1 MAATPLVRDVIL
13 RDGSVLRL
21 RSPGP
26 DDEVAIKAFFDA
38 LSAESRY
45 TRFHGAGRTDIVSRD
60 YAAADGD
67 ARLALLARFGER
79 VVAVAGYDRL
89 NEPGVAEVAFAV
101 ADDMQ
106 GRGLATRMLEQ
117 LAEVGAERGVRRFD
131 AEVLSDNRAMLH
143 VFAGAGFDVRR
154 ESAFG
159 EAHLEL
165 DIRPTERSTEAMAE
179 RVHRAAVASL
189 RPLLAPESVAVV
201 GASAREGSLGAELLR
216 RIVAGGFAGVA
227 SAVSRGGG
235 VVASMRAVPSISD
248 LPEPPELA
256 IVVVPAAEV
265 GDAVVEAADAGA
277 RGILV
282 VSAGFSDTDEPEG
295 RAREEALIEAVRA
308 RGARLVGPNS
318 LGLVNADPAVA
329 LHALLGDAEARPG
342 GLALSSQSGAL
353 GLALL
358 GHAAARR
365 LGIAA
370 FVSLGNRADVST
382 NDLLEYWADD
392 PRCRVLALYVESF
405 GNPRRFSQV
414 SRRVSRQKP
423 ILAVK
428 GNRGRLAAET
438 GSHTAGALGDEAA
451 VDALLRQ
458 AGVLRVESTEALFDA
473 ADLLERQPL
482 PRRRSVGIVTNS
494 GGLGRIASDACT
506 TRRLELAIPS
516 AATVER
522 LAARLPDADRIKN
535 PVDLGVRAPLDDY
548 LGAVEALV
556 ADEGVDAVIVVHA
569 GRSGLERPEGL
580 AALEAATADADK
592 PVVACVVGPDGRLP
606 VRERW
611 TIPNY
616 RFPEAAVRAL
626 ALAAD
631 RRDWLSRPLGQAPQF
646 DDVDAERAQAI
657 AAEALGGPAGGGWLA
672 RAAAA
677 ELLATHG
684 LPLVATHPC
693 ATGEEA
699 VAAADRLGGPVALR
713 ADFPAPL
720 RAGDIDAVLL
730 GLEGGAAVRAGWEEL
745 ERRVAAA
752 GREWSGVIVQ
762 PLVGAG
768 ADVLVGAVADPD
780 LGPVVGVGMGGRQA
794 GLAGDVAFALVP
806 LTDVEVDGLFDA
818 SPGVRAWLEGMRGA
832 APLDRHALREV
843 VLRFALLLE
852 HVPEIA
858 EVDLNPVRVMARG
871 ATVLDARVRV
881 APRPEPRRA
890 KTW

>member
-1 MAATPLVRDVIL
+1 MATAPLVRDVIL
-13 RDGSVLRL
+13 RDGSALRL
-21 RSPGP
+21 RSPAP
-26 DDEVAIKAFFDA
+26 EDEAAIKAFFDA

-45 TRFHGAGRTDIVSRD
+45 TRFHGVGRTDTVSRD

-67 ARLALLARFGER
+67 ARVALLAHLGDR

-117 LAEVGAERGVRRFD
+117 LAEVGAERGMRRFD

-143 VFAGAGFDVRR
+143 VFASAGFDVRR

-165 DIRPTERSTEAMAE
+165 DIRPTERFAE
-179 RVHRAAVASL
+179 RVAERTHRAAVASL

-235 VVASMRAVPSISD
+235 VVASMRAAPSIGD
-248 LPEPPELA
+248 LPEPPDLA

-265 GDAVVEAADAGA
+265 RDAVVEAAEARA
-277 RGILV
+277 RGVLV
-282 VSAGFSDTDEPEG
+282 VSAGFADTDEPEG
-295 RAREEALIEAVRA
+295 RAREEALLEAVRS

-318 LGLVNADPAVA
+318 LGLVNADPAVT
-329 LHALLGDAEARPG
+329 LHALLGEADARPG

-358 GHAAARR
+358 GHAAARG

-428 GNRGRLAAET
+428 GNRGRLPAET
-438 GSHTAGALGDEAA
+438 ASHTAGALGDEAA

-458 AGVLRVESTEALFDA
+458 DGVLRVEYTRGQLDA
-473 ADLLERQPL
+473 AELFEHQPL
-482 PRRRSVGIVTNS
+482 PRRRAVGIVTNS

-506 TRRLELAIPS
+506 TRHLEVAIPS

-522 LAARLPDADRIKN
+522 LAARLPHADRVKN

-548 LGAVEALV
+548 LEAVDALL
-556 ADEGVDAVIVVHA
+556 ADEGIDAVIVVHA

-580 AALEAATADADK
+580 EALEAATAGADK
-592 PVVACVVGPDGRLP
+592 PILACIVGPDGTLP
-606 VRERW
+606 DRERW
-611 TIPNY
+611 TVPNY

-631 RRDWLSRPLGQAPQF
+631 RRDWLSRPLGQRPAYE
-646 DDVDAERAQAI
+646 DVDAERAHAI
-657 AAEALGGPAGGGWLA
+657 AAAALAEGGTGWLE
-672 RAAAA
+672 RAPAA
-677 ELLATHG
+677 ELLASHG
-684 LPLVATHPC
+684 
-693 ATGEEA
+693 
-699 VAAADRLGGPVALR
+699 
-713 ADFPAPL
+713 
-720 RAGDIDAVLL
+720 
-730 GLEGGAAVRAGWEEL
+730 
-745 ERRVAAA
+745 
-752 GREWSGVIVQ
+752 
-762 PLVGAG
+762 
-768 ADVLVGAVADPD
+768 
-780 LGPVVGVGMGGRQA
+780 
-794 GLAGDVAFALVP
+794 VP
-806 LTDVEVDGLFDA
+806 L
-818 SPGVRAWLEGMRGA
+818 
-832 APLDRHALREV
+832 
-843 VLRFALLLE
+843 
-852 HVPEIA
+852 
-858 EVDLNPVRVMARG
+858 
-871 ATVLDARVRV
+871 LDA
-881 APRPEPRRA
+881 AHCD
-890 KTW
+890 TG

>member
-1 MAATPLVRDVIL
+1 MATAPLVRDVIL

-21 RSPGP
+21 RSPEV
-26 DDEVAIKAFFDA
+26 DDEQPIKAFFDA
-38 LSAESRY
+38 LSPESRY
-45 TRFHGAGRTDIVSRD
+45 TRFHGAGRTDTVSRD

-67 ARLALLARFGER
+67 ARVALLARLGDR

-89 NEPGVAEVAFAV
+89 NEPGAAEVAFAV

-117 LAEVGAERGVRRFD
+117 LAEVAADRGVRRFD

-143 VFAGAGFDVRR
+143 VFASAGFDVRR

-165 DIRPTERSTEAMAE
+165 DIRPTERFAEAMAE

-189 RPLLAPESVAVV
+189 RPLLAPKSVAVV

-235 VVASMRAVPSISD
+235 VVASMRAAPSIGD
-248 LPEPPELA
+248 LAEPPELA

-265 GDAVVEAADAGA
+265 LDAVVEAADAGA
-277 RGILV
+277 RGVLV
-282 VSAGFSDTDEPEG
+282 VSAGFSDTDEPEA
-295 RAREEALIEAVRA
+295 RAREEALLDAVRA

-318 LGLVNADPAVA
+318 LGLLNSDPAVA
-329 LHALLGDAEARPG
+329 LHALLGEADARPG

-358 GHAAARR
+358 GHAAARG

-392 PRCRVLALYVESF
+392 PRCTVIALYVESF

-414 SRRVSRQKP
+414 SRRVSRLKP

-428 GNRGRLAAET
+428 GNRGRVPAAAA
-438 GSHTAGALGDEAA
+438 SHTAGALGDEAA
-451 VDALLRQ
+451 GDALLRQ

-482 PRRRSVGIVTNS
+482 PRKRSVGIVTNS

-506 TRRLELAIPS
+506 TRRLDLAVPGAETI
-516 AATVER
+516 ARLGER
-522 LAARLPDADRIKN
+522 LPNADRVKN
-535 PVDLGVRAPLDDY
+535 PVDLGVRAPLEDY
-548 LGAVEALV
+548 LAAVGELLE
-556 ADEGVDAVIVVHA
+556 DDGVDAVIVVHA
-569 GRSGLERPEGL
+569 GQSGLERPGGL
-580 AALEAATADADK
+580 EALEAAAANVDK
-592 PVVACVVGPDGRLP
+592 PVVACIVGPDGQLP
-606 VRERW
+606 ERDRW
-611 TIPNY
+611 TVPNY

-631 RRDWLSRPLGQAPQF
+631 RRDWLSRPLGQRPRF

-657 AAEALGGPAGGGWLA
+657 AAECLAAGGAGWLA
-672 RAAAA
+672 RAPAA

-684 LPLVATHPC
+684 VPVIDAVHC
-693 ATGEEA
+693 DIGKEA
-699 VAAADRLGGPVALR
+699 VAAADRRAGPIALR
-713 ADFPAPL
+713 ADFPAPA

-730 GLEGGAAVRAGWEEL
+730 GLEGGAAVQAGWQEL
-745 ERRVAAA
+745 ERRVTAS
-752 GREWSGVIVQ
+752 GRAWCGAVVQ
-762 PLVGAG
+762 PLV
-768 ADVLVGAVADPD
+768 
-780 LGPVVGVGMGGRQA
+780 
-794 GLAGDVAFALVP
+794 
-806 LTDVEVDGLFDA
+806 
-818 SPGVRAWLEGMRGA
+818 
-832 APLDRHALREV
+832 
-843 VLRFALLLE
+843 
-852 HVPEIA
+852 
-858 EVDLNPVRVMARG
+858 
-871 ATVLDARVRV
+871 
-881 APRPEPRRA
+881 
-890 KTW
+890 K

>member
-1 MAATPLVRDVIL
+1 MPTPLVRDVIL
-13 RDGSVLRL
+13 RDGSALRL
-21 RSPGP
+21 RSPAP
-26 DDEVAIKAFFDA
+26 EDEVAIKAFFDA
-38 LSAESRY
+38 LSPESRY
-45 TRFHGAGRTDIVSRD
+45 TRFHGAGRTDTVSRD
-60 YAAADGD
+60 YAHADGD
-67 ARLALLARFGER
+67 TRVSLLAHLGDR

-117 LAEVGAERGVRRFD
+117 LAEVGGERGVRRFD
-131 AEVLSDNRAMLH
+131 AEVLSENRAMLR
-143 VFAGAGFDVRR
+143 VFSSAGFDIRR

-165 DIRPTERSTEAMAE
+165 DIRPNERAAEAMAE

-189 RPLLAPESVAVV
+189 RPVLAPESVAVV

-216 RIVAGGFAGVA
+216 RIVASGFAGTA
-227 SAVSRGGG
+227 AAVSRGGG
-235 VVASMRAVPSISD
+235 VVSSMRAVPSTRD
-248 LPEPPELA
+248 LPDAPELA
-256 IVVVPAAEV
+256 IVAVPAAEV
-265 GDAVVEAADAGA
+265 LEAVVEAADAGA
-277 RGILV
+277 RGVLV

-295 RAREEALIEAVRA
+295 REREEALLEAVRA
-308 RGARLVGPNS
+308 RGVRLVGPNS
-318 LGLVNADPAVA
+318 LGLVNSDPAVA
-329 LHALLGDAEARPG
+329 LHALLGDVDARGG

-358 GHAAARR
+358 GHAAARG
-365 LGIAA
+365 LGVAA

-392 PRCRVLALYVESF
+392 PLCTVVALYVESF

-414 SRRVSRQKP
+414 SRRVSRLKP

-428 GNRGRLAAET
+428 GSRGRVPPAAA
-438 GSHTAGALGDEAA
+438 SHTAGALGDEAA
-451 VDALLRQ
+451 GDALLRQ

-482 PRRRSVGIVTNS
+482 PRKRSVGIVTNS

-506 TRRLELAIPS
+506 TRRLDLAVP
-516 AATVER
+516 AADTI
-522 LAARLPDADRIKN
+522 ARLTEQLPAADRVKN
-535 PVDLGVRAPLDDY
+535 PVDLGVRAPLGDY
-548 LGAVEALV
+548 LTAVATLL
-556 ADEGVDAVIVVHA
+556 DDDGVDAVIVVHA

-580 AALEAATADADK
+580 AALEVATADAQK
-592 PVVACVVGPDGRLP
+592 PVVACIVGPDGRLP
-606 VRERW
+606 ERDRW
-611 TIPNY
+611 TVPNY

-631 RRDWLSRPLGQAPQF
+631 RRDWLSRPLGQRPAF
-646 DDVDAERAQAI
+646 DDVDPERAQAI
-657 AAEALGGPAGGGWLA
+657 AAACLADGGGRGGWLA
-672 RAAAA
+672 RVPAA

-684 LPLVATHPC
+684 VPLLDAVHC
-693 ATGEEA
+693 DTGQEA
-699 VAAADRLGGPVALR
+699 VAAANRVGGPIALR
-713 ADFPAPL
+713 ADFPAPA

-745 ERRVAAA
+745 ERRVVAA
-752 GREWSGVIVQ
+752 GREWGGALVQ
-762 PLVGAG
+762 RLVDPG

-806 LTDVEVDGLFDA
+806 LTDVEVDGLFEA
-818 SPGVRAWLEGMRGA
+818 SPGVRAWLDGTRGA
-832 APLDRHALREV
+832 APLDRRALREL

-852 HVPEIA
+852 HVPELA
-858 EVDLNPVRVMARG
+858 EVDLNPVRVMATG
-871 ATVLDARVRV
+871 ATVLDARLRV